1 MRDILSAAFSGAA
14 LPYVTNHRQ
23 SLSGVPAAWPASSG
37 DRDSPPDLPPPQIQQ
52 LQQWLPPSFQGTGE
66 ESPRADRSGAGLAW
80 GGKKQRSPIS
90 ASKVSGQGR
99 QLHVQ
104 QGAKAGSA
112 ALMAA
117 GLKGGAGSTAAAAAA
132 AAAAESHGTRWH
144 PAAAA
149 AAAAASATGTAF
161 VAHTGL
167 AVARQQAM
175 QAAAQQQQQLQ
186 QQGGAEG
193 AMLAKML
200 ADLQAMSQHCAG
212 VQACLRQ
219 FRRELT
225 QDPAATEAAAVAGP
239 TAKEEVRATLA
250 AVEACQQQES
260 ALQTLLADT
269 MQLLQPALSDE
280 ERRQLQTNSVQLS
293 PALDAL
299 ATALSEV
306 CCAVLRAAVT
316 QDAAACAAAAVAAGT
331 GDNPAAAAAAGALA
345 AVSTSGLG
353 ALQQVVAPTLDQ
365 IPAGSARA
373 TRMARLSR
381 AIRASQDSIVSAMK
395 VLSGQGE

>member
-1 MRDILSAAFSGAA
+1 MREILAEAFSGHT
-14 LPYVTNHRQ
+14 PPGVNKNRQ
-23 SLSGVPAAWPASSG
+23 SLSGMPVAWPASSG
-37 DRDSPPDLPPPQIQQ
+37 DRDSPPDLPPPQPQQ
-52 LQQWLPPSFQGTGE
+52 LQQWLPSSFQDAAE
-66 ESPRADRSGAGLAW
+66 ERRPSADKSGAGLVW
-80 GGKKQRSPIS
+80 SGRKQRSPTS
-90 ASKVSGQGR
+90 ASKQPVESR
-99 QLHVQ
+99 QVQAQ
-104 QGAKAGSA
+104 QGAKAGCA

-117 GLKGGAGSTAAAAAA
+117 GLKGGAGSTAAALPGA
-132 AAAAESHGTRWH
+132 RLH

-149 AAAAASATGTAF
+149 AAAAAAATGTAP

-167 AVARQQAM
+167 AVARQQGL
-175 QAAAQQQQQLQ
+175 QAAPGAVPQQQ

-193 AMLAKML
+193 AMLGKML
-200 ADLQAMSQHCAG
+200 GDLQAMSRHCSG

-250 AVEACQQQES
+250 SVEACQQQES

-280 ERRQLQTNSVQLS
+280 ERRQLQSNSVQLA

-299 ATALSEV
+299 SGALSEV

-316 QDAAACAAAAVAAGT
+316 QDAAACAAAAVAAGA

-345 AVSTSGLG
+345 AVSQSGLG
-353 ALQQVVAPTLDQ
+353 ALQQVVAPALDQ

-381 AIRASQDSIVSAMK
+381 AIRASQDSIMAAKK
-395 VLSGQGE
+395 VLSGQE